1 MTRNLCPPCSQRV
14 DGLGY
19 QIDVQRVRW
28 QVGDLMRQAICYTK
42 TERFWLAA
50 LGAFGF
56 FAVNGAFA
64 YGLLFQPDAMTAAWT
79 NPLAA
84 AFMVEALVLV
94 GVFAYLFERWGVS
107 RLGWGWFVVLS
118 LLGSMAFAIPV
129 VLLFPKREGSKQP
142 S

>member
-1 MTRNLCPPCSQRV
+1 MQH
-14 DGLGY
+14 
-19 QIDVQRVRW
+19 
-28 QVGDLMRQAICYTK
+28 AICYTH

-56 FAVNGAFA
+56 FVVNGAFV

-84 AFMVEALVLV
+84 AFIVEALVLV
-94 GVFAYLFERWGVS
+94 GVFAYLFERWEVS
-107 RLGWGWFVVLS
+107 RLGWGWFVFLS

-142 S
+142 SRKVPHQGQAIRRESDPPQAPWAK

>member
-1 MTRNLCPPCSQRV
+1 MTRNRCPPCSQRL

-28 QVGDLMRQAICYTK
+28 QGGELMRQAICYTK

-94 GVFAYLFERWGVS
+94 GVFAYLFERWEVS
-107 RLGWGWFVVLS
+107 RLGWGWFVFLS

-129 VLLFPKREGSKQP
+129 VLLFPRRD
-142 S
+142 